1 MVMMLRLMLS
11 SLYLAA
17 AVVTSLVRNRYMGKL
32 EANHWASRVA
42 EQTAVELRQMVEG
55 MRGPECLLLPLPIF
69 TFIPTL
75 PFEPRLDS
83 DPPSSFL
90 KCPMHWKQRPAPP
103 HLGCSHSVN
112 PCSERVYFPLM
123 LLF

>member
-1 MVMMLRLMLS
+1 
-11 SLYLAA
+11 
-17 AVVTSLVRNRYMGKL
+17 MGKL

-90 KCPMHWKQRPAPP
+90 
-103 HLGCSHSVN
+103 SV
-112 PCSERVYFPLM
+112 PCTGSKGLHHHTWGVLILLIHVVSECTSPLCCYFSVSRM
-123 LLF
+123 